1 MRGTGGAW
9 AAIGT
14 ALHTYLA
21 DSTDAGC
28 RKVDLPP
35 LSAGMSMPLQLQAHD
50 KVRLGGC
57 APRAVDAARVAYRPA
72 PRFRLR
78 TASSPKEFVCMDS
91 EGDPDYEAH
100 HLMTSLYANHPARPV
115 RPGRG
120 GVGRVTT
127 PHTPSLLVAGTRS
140 SSVTTARLR
149 NYHSVTTP
157 RVCSITTAPS

>member
-1 MRGTGGAW
+1 MRNAPSVLRGFFARLPRHVASSVVPFSAMRGTGGAW
-9 AAIGT
+9 AALGT
-14 ALHTYLA
+14 ALHLYLA

-57 APRAVDAARVAYRPA
+57 APRAVDAARVAARPA

-100 HLMTSLYANHPARPV
+100 HLMTSHHTLPPSSWQV
-115 RPGRG
+115 REAQVKP
-120 GVGRVTT
+120 
-127 PHTPSLLVAGTRS
+127 PLD
-140 SSVTTARLR
+140 SVTT
-149 NYHSVTTP
+149 TP
-157 RVCSITTAPS
+157 